1 MDDTERLNLQKM
13 IDANNVVDCT
23 EQIRDK
29 KHSAKIKT
37 DVQTLLKEV
46 CTSKSFESGAI
57 RYDVRLTM

>member
-23 EQIRDK
+23 QEIRDK

-37 DVQTLLKEV
+37 DVQTLL
-46 CTSKSFESGAI
+46 T
-57 RYDVRLTM
+57 